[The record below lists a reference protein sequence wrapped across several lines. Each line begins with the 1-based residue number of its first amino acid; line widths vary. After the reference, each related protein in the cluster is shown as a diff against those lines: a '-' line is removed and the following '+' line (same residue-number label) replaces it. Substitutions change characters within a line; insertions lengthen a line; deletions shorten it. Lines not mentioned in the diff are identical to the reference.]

1 MNPLRTRLLA
11 LIAAAYLCA
20 ACATR
25 DPASSNL
32 QLSLPADAAAIVKTA
47 STASDADIVNQDL
60 IKRGYRLKKLNGR
73 QLYCKTEVLTGTHFS
88 NSVCLSEAQ
97 LKALDRDTQNSKDRM
112 GRQTIMPCPS
122 SAGCN

>member
-1 MNPLRTRLLA
+1 MNSLGARLLT
-11 LIAAAYLCA
+11 LIAMGYLCA

-25 DPASSNL
+25 DSASPDLRPSPPAS
-32 QLSLPADAAAIVKTA
+32 AAAPVKTA
-47 STASDADIVNQDL
+47 GSVGDADKVNQDL
-60 IKRGYRLKKLNGR
+60 IKRGYRLRKLDGR

-97 LKALDRDTQNSKDRM
+97 IKALDLDTQNSKDRM